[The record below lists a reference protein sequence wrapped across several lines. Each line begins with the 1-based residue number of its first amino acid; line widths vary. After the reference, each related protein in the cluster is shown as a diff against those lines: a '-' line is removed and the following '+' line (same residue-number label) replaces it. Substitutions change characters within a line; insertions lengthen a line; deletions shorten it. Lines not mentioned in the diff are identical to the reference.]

1 MQSPTSG
8 DAQKSNASKF
18 TSFKVGRWLGDPD
31 PSYLVRILTS
41 YDVFFVASS
50 KEYGTEYAWWCSGI
64 DTGGASPCIIFLA
77 LLVANDPSVVNG
89 VVSGDARCV
98 VLQRRS
104 RINEGGPGELG
115 SPYTGAS
122 CLRGFSAGEV
132 LGAMRQR
139 RRERQWHRED
149 LQAFEEDLRL
159 PIGAEEED
167 FDFLG
172 IRWMQNGR

>member
-18 TSFKVGRWLGDPD
+18 TSFK
-31 PSYLVRILTS
+31 
-41 YDVFFVASS
+41 VASS

-122 CLRGFSAGEV
+122 CLRGLELRGFNNV
-132 LGAMRQR
+132 GAMRQR

-172 IRWMQNGR
+172 IRWMQDGR